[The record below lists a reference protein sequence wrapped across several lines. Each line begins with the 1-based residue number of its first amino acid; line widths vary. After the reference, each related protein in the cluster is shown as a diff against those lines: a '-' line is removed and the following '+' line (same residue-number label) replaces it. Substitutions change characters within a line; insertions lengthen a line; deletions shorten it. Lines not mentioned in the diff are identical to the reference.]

1 MSLEVIEHALP
12 WICLRD
18 RDLLTEADRN
28 DLIAAHPNLHIWNG
42 RMLENELLDPDL
54 IVETF
59 KRAGKVV
66 ERDLVV
72 ETMRETANSL
82 KGN

>member
-1 MSLEVIEHALP
+1 
-12 WICLRD
+12 
-18 RDLLTEADRN
+18 
-28 DLIAAHPNLHIWNG
+28 
-42 RMLENELLDPDL
+42 MLENELLDPDL